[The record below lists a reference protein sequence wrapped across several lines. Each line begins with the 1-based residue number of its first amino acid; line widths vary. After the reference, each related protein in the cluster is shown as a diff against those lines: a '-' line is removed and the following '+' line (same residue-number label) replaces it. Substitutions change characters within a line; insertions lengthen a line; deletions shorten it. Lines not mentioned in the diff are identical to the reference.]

1 MPSAADEYVYN
12 IDFFATLSRQTGTVK
27 LEYNATTGRFSVA
40 SAAFFRSIGN
50 WGKGDAKQSITN
62 NSMFHDPIVAVFRA
76 AATHDANEVKRLN
89 AFHGIQ
95 SLRKHYS
102 DAEKLRYLTA
112 TLNDIKPFIPES
124 AGEKL
129 MAHFRRIDPATV
141 LTPLDLTFMDKIW
154 DFRATLFAFL
164 EEGQKPDPANNPEVR
179 PYAQLASAIYR
190 QYGGHLEPRITN
202 LEEWI
207 KSIPTISH
215 KGAPHYPLQNKGYFP
230 ASKYMKL
237 ITSRYYGA
245 DFIYYSV
252 NQGVDRE
259 EIWRIYLNFAPENA
273 GVLLRFLGEQAAT
286 YHIHSFKIAGPL
298 AFHTRTDK
306 VVVYVSHSGLDG
318 LTTTLIRDAATFGFC
333 NPVPAMTIQ
342 LAPGISKGV
351 EPGSVNL
358 GFSVMYDRDGN
369 LDLSPRQLRRQSYGT
384 IRSQLI
390 AAALTQMYAVEHD
403 SALARGA
410 YLGDKQNF
418 LKWVAI
424 AFESYRDELEGRT
437 R

>member
-1 MPSAADEYVYN
+1 MPGAADEYVYN

-76 AATHDANEVKRLN
+76 AATNRLSGLKIISAAN
-89 AFHGIQ
+89 GIA
-95 SLRKHYS
+95 SLKKHYT
-102 DAEKLRYLTA
+102 DASKISFLNR
-112 TLNDIKPFIPES
+112 TLNDIKPYLPTYAEELIERFHTIVPE
-124 AGEKL
+124 A
-129 MAHFRRIDPATV
+129 V
-141 LTPLDLTFMDKIW
+141 LSPLDLSFMDKIW
-154 DFRATLFAFL
+154 DFRDTLFALL
-164 EEGQKPDPANNPEVR
+164 EAAERPDATNNPKNR
-179 PYAQLASAIYR
+179 PYANLANEIYR
-190 QYGGHLEPRITN
+190 KYGGHLEPAITD
-202 LEEWI
+202 LETWI
-207 KSIPTISH
+207 KSIPTVAH
-215 KGAPHYPLQNKGYFP
+215 EGLRYYPLQNKGPLP
-230 ASKYMKL
+230 ATQYMKL
-237 ITSRYYGA
+237 ITSQSRGS
-245 DFIYYSV
+245 DFIYYSP
-252 NQGVDRE
+252 NRGKAHDE
-259 EIWRIYLNFAPENA
+259 LWRVYLNFAPAYA
-273 GVLLRFLGEQAAT
+273 GPLLRFLGAQAAT
-286 YHIHSFKIAGPL
+286 YHIDSYKIAGPL

-306 VVVYVSHSGLDG
+306 VVVYVSHSGLNG
-318 LTTTLIRDAATFGFC
+318 LTTRLIRDAATFGFRD
-333 NPVPAMTIQ
+333 PVPAMTIR

-369 LDLSPRQLRRQSYGT
+369 LDLSPEQLRRQSYGT